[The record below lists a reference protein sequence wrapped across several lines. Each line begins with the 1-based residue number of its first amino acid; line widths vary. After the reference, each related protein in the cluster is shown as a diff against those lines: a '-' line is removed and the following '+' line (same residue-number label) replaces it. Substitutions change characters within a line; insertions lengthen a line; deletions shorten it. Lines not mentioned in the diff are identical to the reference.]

1 MEILNTCMKVVKQH
15 RKQGLLLKVLIRFLQ
30 FFGFF
35 FVCRGKRNLRN
46 CFKKQCSQSALV
58 AGVQIITTR
67 CSVSVLKK
75 SDWEMFAADLWL
87 IISALHEKGEG
98 EKSMS

>member
-1 MEILNTCMKVVKQH
+1 MEILKHLNESCQTTQKT
-15 RKQGLLLKVLIRFLQ
+15 RTALKSSDTVFAV
-30 FFGFF
+30 FWVF

-75 SDWEMFAADLWL
+75 SDWEMFAADMWL